1 MFSENGLTLAEYKNL
16 KRKKLKNKGLPHDF
30 YRPVRCGLLHNVET
44 RNGWKIS
51 RNGDLF
57 NKTSKIINAN
67 KFMDNLID
75 VMKIFREQLV
85 ISDFDNDQIW
95 TTFKARVDYLLNNC

>member
-1 MFSENGLTLAEYKNL
+1 
-16 KRKKLKNKGLPHDF
+16 
-30 YRPVRCGLLHNVET
+30 
-44 RNGWKIS
+44 
-51 RNGDLF
+51 
-57 NKTSKIINAN
+57 
-67 KFMDNLID
+67 MDNLID